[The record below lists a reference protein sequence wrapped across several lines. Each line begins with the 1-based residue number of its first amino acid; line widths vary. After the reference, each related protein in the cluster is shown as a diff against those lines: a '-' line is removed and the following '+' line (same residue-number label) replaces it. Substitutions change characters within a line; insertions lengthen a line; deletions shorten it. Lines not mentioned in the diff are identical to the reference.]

1 MRGTSVKKNLDWRLE
16 MKAWDNLR
24 KSFKIAILTV
34 LCITMVFSTGL
45 LYMISYGASD
55 KSSSKSSKQTES
67 AKTSSVTNKVQA
79 PEINAKSAVLYSENT
94 NTVVFSKNTTSL
106 SGL

>member
-1 MRGTSVKKNLDWRLE
+1 

-45 LYMISYGASD
+45 LYIISYGASD
-55 KSSSKSSKQTES
+55 TGSTRSSKQSEAS
-67 AKTSSVTNKVQA
+67 KKPNEAKKVHE
-79 PEINAKSAVLYSENT
+79 PEINAKSAVLY
-94 NTVVFSKNTTSL
+94 
-106 SGL
+106 